1 VSMFTNFYQN
11 KFYKFFKSGMLF
23 DFFIKKVVFYSLRF
37 NYIVGNAL
45 FSEKYI
51 VEQVFLRTF
60 TNLRS
65 SWRVVSQLMN
75 EFTYSVISVLL
86 LVVLIFVI
94 FI

>member
-1 VSMFTNFYQN
+1 
-11 KFYKFFKSGMLF
+11 MLF

-65 SWRVVSQLMN
+65 SWRVVSQLM
-75 EFTYSVISVLL
+75 
-86 LVVLIFVI
+86 
-94 FI
+94 

>member
-1 VSMFTNFYQN
+1 
-11 KFYKFFKSGMLF
+11 MLF

-60 TNLRS
+60 TNLRF
-65 SWRVVSQLMN
+65 SWRTVSQLMN